1 MKKYVLPII
10 LIFLVLSTIA
20 TATQVNEKMGP
31 YSINFSTPADIKTKI
46 EIQDNLET
54 FEGIKYQTYNLT
66 MYEKK
71 NNKVAGSIVIT
82 HFNDMVNTNAKDIS
96 DSVGYTLVSNHLFTT
111 VESHNREIDNMV
123 GILLTCY
130 LKKDYTNPDMFIW
143 MYDLN
148 NQNKVTC
155 TSFMNW
161 NNDTSEIL
169 DTLHVDVIGN

>member
-1 MKKYVLPII
+1 MKKFIFFMLLIALIAPI
-10 LIFLVLSTIA
+10 VGN
-20 TATQVNEKMGP
+20 ATQINEKMGP
-31 YSINFSTPADIKTKI
+31 YSINFTTPADIKTKI
-46 EIQDNLET
+46 EIQENLET
-54 FEGIKYQTYNLT
+54 YEGIKYQTYNLT

-71 NNKVAGSIVIT
+71 NNEVAGSIVIT

-111 VESHNREIDNMV
+111 VKSHNREIDNTV
-123 GILLTCY
+123 GILLRCY
-130 LKKDYTNPDMFIW
+130 LKNDYTNPDMFIW

-161 NNDTSEIL
+161 DNDTSEIL
-169 DTLHVDVIGN
+169 DTLHVDVI